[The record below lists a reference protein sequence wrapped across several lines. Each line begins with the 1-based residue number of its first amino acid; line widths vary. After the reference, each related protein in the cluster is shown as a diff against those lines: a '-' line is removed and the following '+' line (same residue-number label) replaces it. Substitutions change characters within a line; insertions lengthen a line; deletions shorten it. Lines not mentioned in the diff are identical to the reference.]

1 MARTKRKINPL
12 IQEAESS
19 APAKKIYKTAAY
31 VRLSVED
38 SGKPG
43 ADTIEGQKALLT
55 SFIESKSDMELV
67 ALFCDNGR
75 TGTDFDRPQFEKMM
89 EEVRKGRVNCIVV
102 KDLSR
107 FGRNYKETGN
117 YLERIFPFL
126 GVRFIAVNDNFD
138 TLTAE
143 RTQVGYIVPLKNLI
157 NEVYSKDISKKSA
170 SALHV
175 KQQRGEFIGAWAP
188 YGYRKDPDDKHHLI
202 INEETAPTVRQ
213 IFKWRSEGVSVV
225 QIVRRLND
233 AGILSPSAYLYE
245 TGEVKTEKYKGVL
258 WHTAIL
264 KNLLSHP
271 VYIGHMVQGRK
282 KQSFYEGKRQT
293 YVDKENWI
301 IVRNTHEPIIDGETF
316 EKVQQI
322 ANQRKS
328 EYHERLGKFSHL
340 EHTENILQGLVW
352 CSNCKR
358 PLVRYKNVSHG
369 KKLWYTYICP
379 GHADDPARCS
389 FVSIRED
396 ELNEVLF
403 TAIQSQIQLAANLE
417 EVVKRLNAQPEFRR
431 QRSDATAK
439 LEAAKRTLKRSQSL
453 YDSLYHNYV
462 EPLMTEQEYV
472 TLKARYKA
480 EAEEAERLI
489 AALEQEQRESKV
501 YTSENR
507 FLTEFRSF
515 MGTDT
520 LTKEMA
526 SALVERIYVDAE
538 KNIDIRLRYRDEYI
552 ALLKFSKGGLL
563 YESGDV
569 SPLVQRG
576 RRLKGYRQSRFR
588 KYIQSARA
596 SAELHQQS
604 FRVQRLGNLR
614 VL

>member
-12 IQEAESS
+12 VQVAEPA
-19 APAKKIYKTAAY
+19 APAAKIYKTAAY

-43 ADTIEGQKALLT
+43 TDTIEGQKALLT
-55 SFIESKSDMELV
+55 SFIESKTDMELV
-67 ALFCDNGR
+67 SLFCDNGR

-89 EEVRKGRVNCIVV
+89 EEVRKGRINCIVV

-143 RTQVGYIVPLKNLI
+143 RTQDGYIVPLKNLI
-157 NEVYSKDISKKSA
+157 NEVYSKDISKKIDA
-170 SALHV
+170 ALSV
-175 KQQRGEFIGAWAP
+175 KQRNGEFIGAWAP
-188 YGYRKDPDDKHHLI
+188 YGYRKDPDDKHHLV

-225 QIVRRLND
+225 QISRRLND
-233 AGILSPSAYLYE
+233 AGILSPSAYLYA
-245 TGEVKTEKYKGVL
+245 TGEVKTEKYKEVP
-258 WHTAIL
+258 WHTQIL
-264 KNLLSHP
+264 KSILAHP

-293 YVDKENWI
+293 YVDEANWI

-322 ANQRKS
+322 AKQRKS
-328 EYHERLGKFSHL
+328 EYHERLGKFAHL
-340 EHTENILQGLVW
+340 EHSENILQGLVW
-352 CSNCKR
+352 CPNCNR
-358 PLVRYKNVSHG
+358 PMVRYKNVSHG
-369 KKLWYTYICP
+369 SKLWYTYICP
-379 GHADDPARCS
+379 GHADDPARCP

-403 TAIQSQIQLAANLE
+403 TAIQSQIQLVADLE
-417 EVVKRLNAQPEFRR
+417 DVVKQLNAEPEFRR
-431 QRSDATAK
+431 QRSDAAAK
-439 LEAAKRTLKRSQSL
+439 LEAARRTLKRSQSL
-453 YDSLYHNYV
+453 YDSLYQNYV
-462 EPLMTEQEYV
+462 EQLMTEQEYV

-489 AALEQEQRESKV
+489 AVLEQEQHESKV
-501 YTSENR
+501 YTAENR

-526 SALVERIYVDAE
+526 FALIERIYVDAE
-538 KNIDIRLRYRDEYI
+538 KNIDIRLRYRDEYM
-552 ALLKFSKGGLL
+552 ALLNFI
-563 YESGDV
+563 E
-569 SPLVQRG
+569 G
-576 RRLKGYRQSRFR
+576 RT
-588 KYIQSARA
+588 A
-596 SAELHQQS
+596 
-604 FRVQRLGNLR
+604 V
-614 VL
+614 

>member
-1 MARTKRKINPL
+1 
-12 IQEAESS
+12 
-19 APAKKIYKTAAY
+19 
-31 VRLSVED
+31 
-38 SGKPG
+38 
-43 ADTIEGQKALLT
+43 
-55 SFIESKSDMELV
+55 MELV

-89 EEVRKGRVNCIVV
+89 EEVRKCRVNCIVV

-143 RTQVGYIVPLKNLI
+143 RTQDGYIVPLKNLI
-157 NEVYSKDISKKSA
+157 NEVYSKDISKKIDA
-170 SALHV
+170 ALTV

-188 YGYRKDPDDKHHLI
+188 YGYSKDPDDKHHLI
-202 INEETAPTVRQ
+202 INEETVPTVRQ
-213 IFKWRSEGVSVV
+213 IFKWRSEGISVV
-225 QIVRRLND
+225 QIGRRLND

-258 WHTAIL
+258 WHTQIIKSIL
-264 KNLLSHP
+264 AHP

-301 IVRNTHEPIIDGETF
+301 VVRHTHEPIIDEETF

-322 ANQRKS
+322 ANQRKR
-328 EYHERLGKFSHL
+328 EYHENLGKFSHL
-340 EHTENILQGLVW
+340 EHSENILQGLVW
-352 CSNCKR
+352 CPNCQR
-358 PLVRYKNVSHG
+358 PMVRYKNVSHG
-369 KKLWYTYICP
+369 KKLWYTFICP

-403 TAIQSQIQLAANLE
+403 TAIQSQIQIAADLQD
-417 EVVKRLNAQPEFRR
+417 VIKRLNAEPEYRR
-431 QRSDATAK
+431 QRSDASSK
-439 LEAAKRTLKRSQSL
+439 LEVAKRTLKRSQSL
-453 YDSLYHNYV
+453 YDSLYQNYV
-462 EPLMTEQEYV
+462 EQLMTEQEYV

-480 EAEEAERLI
+480 EAEQAEQLI

-501 YTSENR
+501 YTAENR

-526 SALVERIYVDAE
+526 SALVDRIYVDADR
-538 KNIDIRLRYRDEYI
+538 NIDIRLRYRDEYM
-552 ALLKFSKGGLL
+552 ALLKFI
-563 YESGDV
+563 E
-569 SPLVQRG
+569 G
-576 RRLKGYRQSRFR
+576 R
-588 KYIQSARA
+588 AA
-596 SAELHQQS
+596 
-604 FRVQRLGNLR
+604 V
-614 VL
+614 

>member
-1 MARTKRKINPL
+1 MARTKRKTNPL
-12 IQEAESS
+12 MQEVET
-19 APAKKIYKTAAY
+19 PAQEKRIYKTAAY

-55 SFIESKSDMELV
+55 AFIENKENMELV
-67 ALFCDNGR
+67 SLFCDNGR

-89 EEVRKGRVNCIVV
+89 DEVRRGRIDCIVV

-143 RTQVGYIVPLKNLI
+143 RTQDGYIVPLKNLI

-175 KQQRGEFIGAWAP
+175 KQKNGEFIGAWAP
-188 YGYRKDPDDKHHLI
+188 YGYRKDPDNKHHLV
-202 INEETAPTVRQ
+202 INEETAPIVQQ
-213 IFKWRSEGVSVV
+213 IFRLRCEGISVV
-225 QIVRRLND
+225 QIGRRLND

-258 WHTAIL
+258 WHTQIIKSIL
-264 KNLLSHP
+264 AHP

-293 YVDKENWI
+293 YVDEANWI
-301 IVRNTHEPIIDGETF
+301 IVRNTHEPIIDEETF
-316 EKVQQI
+316 ETVRKI
-322 ANQRKS
+322 ANQKKR
-328 EYHERLGKFSHL
+328 EYNDRLGKFSHL

-352 CSNCKR
+352 CPNCQR
-358 PLVRYKNVSHG
+358 PMVRYKNVSHG
-369 KKLWYTYICP
+369 RKLWYTYICP
-379 GHADDPARCS
+379 GHSDDPTRCS

-403 TAIQSQIQLAANLE
+403 TAIQSQIEVAADME
-417 EVVKRLNAQPEFRR
+417 TVVKKLNAQPEYRR
-431 QRSDATAK
+431 QRSDSTAK
-439 LEAAKRTLKRSQSL
+439 LEMARRTLKRTHSL
-453 YDSLYHNYV
+453 YDSLYQNYV
-462 EPLMTEQEYV
+462 EQLMTEQEYV

-480 EAEEAERLI
+480 EAEESERLI
-489 AALEQEQRESKV
+489 AVLEQEQIESKV
-501 YTSENR
+501 YTTENR

-526 SALVERIYVDAE
+526 AALVERIYVDAD

-552 ALLKFSKGGLL
+552 ALSKFI
-563 YESGDV
+563 E
-569 SPLVQRG
+569 G
-576 RRLKGYRQSRFR
+576 R
-588 KYIQSARA
+588 AA
-596 SAELHQQS
+596 
-604 FRVQRLGNLR
+604 V
-614 VL
+614 

>member
-1 MARTKRKINPL
+1 MARTKRKTNPL
-12 IQEAESS
+12 VQEVATP
-19 APAKKIYKTAAY
+19 APEKRIYKTAAY

-43 ADTIEGQKALLT
+43 TDTIEGQKALLT
-55 SFIESKSDMELV
+55 SFIESKGDMELV
-67 ALFCDNGR
+67 SLFCDNGR

-89 EEVRKGRVNCIVV
+89 DEVRRGRIDCIVV

-143 RTQVGYIVPLKNLI
+143 RTQDGYIVPLKNLI

-175 KQQRGEFIGAWAP
+175 KQQNGEFIGAWAP
-188 YGYRKDPDDKHHLI
+188 YGYSKDPDNKHHLV
-202 INEETAPTVRQ
+202 INEETAPVVQQ
-213 IFKWRSEGVSVV
+213 IFRLRCEGISVV
-225 QIVRRLND
+225 QIGRRLND

-258 WHTAIL
+258 WHTQIIKSIL
-264 KNLLSHP
+264 AHP

-282 KQSFYEGKRQT
+282 RQSFYEGKRQT
-293 YVDKENWI
+293 YVDEADWI
-301 IVRNTHEPIIDGETF
+301 IVRNTHEPIIDEETF
-316 EKVQQI
+316 ETVQKI
-322 ANQRKS
+322 AYQKKR
-328 EYHERLGKFSHL
+328 EYNDRLGKFSHL

-352 CSNCKR
+352 CPNCQR
-358 PLVRYKNVSHG
+358 PMVRYKNVSHG

-403 TAIQSQIQLAANLE
+403 TAIQSQIDIAADME
-417 EVVKRLNAQPEFRR
+417 AVVKKLNAQPDYRR
-431 QRSDATAK
+431 QRSDSTAK
-439 LEAAKRTLKRSQSL
+439 LEMARRTLKRTHSL
-453 YDSLYHNYV
+453 YDSLYQNYV
-462 EPLMTEQEYV
+462 EQLMTEQEYV

-489 AALEQEQRESKV
+489 AVLEQEQRESKV
-501 YTSENR
+501 YTTENR
-507 FLTEFRSF
+507 FITEFRSF

-526 SALVERIYVDAE
+526 AALVERIYVDAD

-552 ALLKFSKGGLL
+552 AL
-563 YESGDV
+563 
-569 SPLVQRG
+569 
-576 RRLKGYRQSRFR
+576 SRF
-588 KYIQSARA
+588 IEGRA
-596 SAELHQQS
+596 T
-604 FRVQRLGNLR
+604 V
-614 VL
+614 

>member
-12 IQEAESS
+12 VQTSEPS
-19 APAKKIYKTAAY
+19 APEAKIYKAAAY

-55 SFIESKSDMELV
+55 SFIESKSDMELT

-89 EEVRKGRVNCIVV
+89 EEVRKGRINCIVV

-143 RTQVGYIVPLKNLI
+143 RTQDGYIVPLKNLI
-157 NEVYSKDISKKSA
+157 NEVYSKDISKKIDA
-170 SALHV
+170 ALSV
-175 KQQRGEFIGAWAP
+175 KQRNGEFIGAWAP
-188 YGYRKDPDDKHHLI
+188 YGYRKDPDNKHHLV
-202 INEETAPTVRQ
+202 INEETAPTVRR
-213 IFKWRSEGVSVV
+213 IFEWRSEGISVV
-225 QIVRRLND
+225 QIGRRLND

-245 TGEVKTEKYKGVL
+245 TGEVKTEKYKGVP
-258 WHTAIL
+258 WQTQIL
-264 KNLLSHP
+264 KSILSHP

-293 YVDKENWI
+293 YVDKADWI
-301 IVRNTHEPIIDGETF
+301 IVRNTHEPIIDAETF

-322 ANQRKS
+322 AGQRKK
-328 EYHERLGKFSHL
+328 EYNEKLGKFSHL

-352 CSNCKR
+352 CPNCKR

-369 KKLWYTYICP
+369 TKLWYTYICP
-379 GHADDPARCS
+379 GHADDPARCP
-389 FVSIRED
+389 FVSIRE
-396 ELNEVLF
+396 EALIEVLF
-403 TAIQSQIQLAANLE
+403 TTIQSQIQLAADLE
-417 EVVKRLNAQPEFRR
+417 AVVKRLNAEPGFRR
-431 QRSDATAK
+431 QRSDSAAK
-439 LEAAKRTLKRSQSL
+439 LETAKRTLKRSQSL
-453 YDSLYHNYV
+453 YDSLYQNYV
-462 EPLMTEQEYV
+462 EQLMTEQEYV

-489 AALEQEQRESKV
+489 AVLEQEQRESKV
-501 YTSENR
+501 YTAENR
-507 FLTEFRSF
+507 FITEFHTF
-515 MGTDT
+515 MGADT

-526 SALVERIYVDAE
+526 SALVERIYVDAD
-538 KNIDIRLRYRDEYI
+538 KNIDIHLRYRDEYM
-552 ALLKFSKGGLL
+552 ALLKFI
-563 YESGDV
+563 E
-569 SPLVQRG
+569 G
-576 RRLKGYRQSRFR
+576 R
-588 KYIQSARA
+588 AA
-596 SAELHQQS
+596 
-604 FRVQRLGNLR
+604 V
-614 VL
+614 

>member
-1 MARTKRKINPL
+1 MARTKRKTNPL
-12 IQEAESS
+12 VQQVESS
-19 APAKKIYKTAAY
+19 ASARKIYKTAAY

-107 FGRNYKETGN
+107 FGRNYKETGK

-143 RTQVGYIVPLKNLI
+143 RTQDGYIVPLKNLI
-157 NEVYSKDISKKSA
+157 NEVYSKDISKKIDA
-170 SALHV
+170 ALSV
-175 KQQRGEFIGAWAP
+175 KQRNGEFIGAWAP
-188 YGYRKDPDDKHHLI
+188 YGYRKDPDNKHHLV

-213 IFKWRSEGVSVV
+213 IFKWRSEGISVV
-225 QIVRRLND
+225 QIGRKLNN

-258 WHTAIL
+258 WHTQIIKSIL
-264 KNLLSHP
+264 AHP

-293 YVDKENWI
+293 YVDEANWI
-301 IVRNTHEPIIDGETF
+301 IVRNTHEPIIDEETF
-316 EKVQQI
+316 ETVQQI
-322 ANQRKS
+322 AKQKKS
-328 EYHERLGKFSHL
+328 EYHERLGKFAHL
-340 EHTENILQGLVW
+340 EHSENILQGLIW
-352 CSNCKR
+352 CPNCKR

-379 GHADDPARCS
+379 SHTDDPTRCS

-403 TAIQSQIQLAANLE
+403 TAIQSQIQIATDLE
-417 EVVKRLNAQPEFRR
+417 DVVKRLNTQPDFRR

-439 LEAAKRTLKRSQSL
+439 LEAAKRILKRSQSL
-453 YDSLYHNYV
+453 YDSLYQNYV
-462 EPLMTEQEYV
+462 EQLMTEQEYV

-489 AALEQEQRESKV
+489 AVLEQEQRESNV
-501 YTSENR
+501 YTCENR
-507 FLTEFRSF
+507 FLTEFRPF
-515 MGTDT
+515 IGTDT

-526 SALVERIYVDAE
+526 SALVERIYVDAD

-552 ALLKFSKGGLL
+552 ALLKFI
-563 YESGDV
+563 E
-569 SPLVQRG
+569 G
-576 RRLKGYRQSRFR
+576 R
-588 KYIQSARA
+588 AA
-596 SAELHQQS
+596 
-604 FRVQRLGNLR
+604 V
-614 VL
+614 

>member
-1 MARTKRKINPL
+1 MARTKRKTNPL
-12 IQEAESS
+12 VQEVA
-19 APAKKIYKTAAY
+19 APAQEKRIYKTAAY

-43 ADTIEGQKALLT
+43 TDTIEGQKALLT
-55 SFIESKSDMELV
+55 AFIESKGDMELV
-67 ALFCDNGR
+67 SLFCDNGR

-89 EEVRKGRVNCIVV
+89 DEVRRGRIDCIVV

-143 RTQVGYIVPLKNLI
+143 RTQDGYIVPLKNLI

-175 KQQRGEFIGAWAP
+175 KQQNGEFIGAWAP
-188 YGYRKDPDDKHHLI
+188 YGYRKDPDNKHHLV
-202 INEETAPTVRQ
+202 INEETAPVVQQ
-213 IFKWRSEGVSVV
+213 IFRLRCEGISVV
-225 QIVRRLND
+225 QIGRRLND

-258 WHTAIL
+258 WHTQIIKSIL
-264 KNLLSHP
+264 AHP

-293 YVDKENWI
+293 YVDEANWI
-301 IVRNTHEPIIDGETF
+301 IVRNTHEPIIDEETF
-316 EKVQQI
+316 ETVQKI
-322 ANQRKS
+322 ATQKKRGYND
-328 EYHERLGKFSHL
+328 RLGKFSHL

-352 CSNCKR
+352 CPNCQR
-358 PLVRYKNVSHG
+358 PMVRYKNVSHG
-369 KKLWYTYICP
+369 RKLWYTYICP

-403 TAIQSQIQLAANLE
+403 TSIQSQIDIAADME
-417 EVVKRLNAQPEFRR
+417 AVVKKLNAQPEYRR
-431 QRSDATAK
+431 QRSDSTAK
-439 LEAAKRTLKRSQSL
+439 LEMARRTLKRTHSL
-453 YDSLYHNYV
+453 YDSLYQNYV
-462 EPLMTEQEYV
+462 EQLMTEQEYV

-480 EAEEAERLI
+480 EAEEADRLI
-489 AALEQEQRESKV
+489 AILEQEQRESKV
-501 YTSENR
+501 FTTENR
-507 FLTEFRSF
+507 FITEFRSF

-526 SALVERIYVDAE
+526 AALVERIYVDAD

-552 ALLKFSKGGLL
+552 TL
-563 YESGDV
+563 
-569 SPLVQRG
+569 
-576 RRLKGYRQSRFR
+576 SRFVEG
-588 KYIQSARA
+588 RA
-596 SAELHQQS
+596 A
-604 FRVQRLGNLR
+604 V
-614 VL
+614 

>member
-1 MARTKRKINPL
+1 MARTKRKTNPL
-12 IQEAESS
+12 VQEVATP
-19 APAKKIYKTAAY
+19 APEKRIYKTAAY

-43 ADTIEGQKALLT
+43 TDTIEGQKALLT
-55 SFIESKSDMELV
+55 SFIESKGDMELV
-67 ALFCDNGR
+67 SLFCDNGR

-89 EEVRKGRVNCIVV
+89 DEVRRGRIDCIVV

-143 RTQVGYIVPLKNLI
+143 RTQDGYIVPLKNLI

-175 KQQRGEFIGAWAP
+175 KQQNGEFIGAWAP
-188 YGYRKDPDDKHHLI
+188 YGYSKDPDNKHHLV
-202 INEETAPTVRQ
+202 INEETAPVVQQ
-213 IFKWRSEGVSVV
+213 IFRLRCEGISVV
-225 QIVRRLND
+225 QIGRRLND

-258 WHTAIL
+258 WHTQIIKSIL
-264 KNLLSHP
+264 AHP

-282 KQSFYEGKRQT
+282 RQSFYEGKRQT
-293 YVDKENWI
+293 YVDEADWI
-301 IVRNTHEPIIDGETF
+301 IVQNTHEPIIDVETF
-316 EKVQQI
+316 ETVQKI
-322 ANQRKS
+322 ANQKKR
-328 EYHERLGKFSHL
+328 EYNDRLGKFSHL

-352 CSNCKR
+352 CPNCQR
-358 PLVRYKNVSHG
+358 PMVRYKNVSHG
-369 KKLWYTYICP
+369 RKLWYTYICP

-403 TAIQSQIQLAANLE
+403 TAIQSQIDIAADME
-417 EVVKRLNAQPEFRR
+417 AVVKKLNAQPDYRR
-431 QRSDATAK
+431 QRSDSTAK
-439 LEAAKRTLKRSQSL
+439 LEMSRRTLKRSHSL
-453 YDSLYHNYV
+453 YDSLYQNYV
-462 EPLMTEQEYV
+462 EQLMTEQEYV

-489 AALEQEQRESKV
+489 AVLEQEQRESKV
-501 YTSENR
+501 YTAENR
-507 FLTEFRSF
+507 FITEFRSF

-526 SALVERIYVDAE
+526 AALVERIYVDAD

-552 ALLKFSKGGLL
+552 ALSKFI
-563 YESGDV
+563 E
-569 SPLVQRG
+569 G
-576 RRLKGYRQSRFR
+576 R
-588 KYIQSARA
+588 AA
-596 SAELHQQS
+596 
-604 FRVQRLGNLR
+604 V
-614 VL
+614 

>member
-12 IQEAESS
+12 VQAAESA
-19 APAKKIYKTAAY
+19 APATKIYKTAAY

-43 ADTIEGQKALLT
+43 TDTIEGQKALLT
-55 SFIESKSDMELV
+55 SFIESKTDMELV
-67 ALFCDNGR
+67 SLFCDNGR

-89 EEVRKGRVNCIVV
+89 EEVRKGRINCIVV

-143 RTQVGYIVPLKNLI
+143 RTQDGYIVPLKNLI
-157 NEVYSKDISKKSA
+157 NEVYSKDISKKIDA
-170 SALHV
+170 ALSV
-175 KQQRGEFIGAWAP
+175 KQRNGEFIGAWAP
-188 YGYRKDPDDKHHLI
+188 YGYRKDPDDKHHLV

-225 QIVRRLND
+225 QISRRLND
-233 AGILSPSAYLYE
+233 AGILSPSAYLYA
-245 TGEVKTEKYKGVL
+245 TGEVKTEKYKGVP
-258 WHTAIL
+258 WHTQIL
-264 KNLLSHP
+264 KSILAHP

-293 YVDKENWI
+293 YVDEANWI

-322 ANQRKS
+322 AKQRKS
-328 EYHERLGKFSHL
+328 EYHERLGKFAHL
-340 EHTENILQGLVW
+340 EHSENILQGLVW
-352 CSNCKR
+352 CPNCNR
-358 PLVRYKNVSHG
+358 PMVRYKNVSHG
-369 KKLWYTYICP
+369 SKLWYTYICP
-379 GHADDPARCS
+379 GHADDPARCP

-403 TAIQSQIQLAANLE
+403 TAIQSQIQLVADLE
-417 EVVKRLNAQPEFRR
+417 DVVKQLNAEPEFRR
-431 QRSDATAK
+431 QRSDAAAK
-439 LEAAKRTLKRSQSL
+439 LEAARRTLKRSQSL
-453 YDSLYHNYV
+453 YDSLYQNYV
-462 EPLMTEQEYV
+462 EQLMTEQEYV

-489 AALEQEQRESKV
+489 AVLEQEQHESKV
-501 YTSENR
+501 YTAENR

-520 LTKEMA
+520 LIKEMA
-526 SALVERIYVDAE
+526 SALIERIYVDAE
-538 KNIDIRLRYRDEYI
+538 KNIDIRLRYRDEYM
-552 ALLKFSKGGLL
+552 ALLNFI
-563 YESGDV
+563 E
-569 SPLVQRG
+569 G
-576 RRLKGYRQSRFR
+576 RT
-588 KYIQSARA
+588 A
-596 SAELHQQS
+596 
-604 FRVQRLGNLR
+604 V
-614 VL
+614 